1 MARNRFFPRSSDG
14 SGDIDPFNAGDPIM
28 PLDDVVPTRDER
40 VGPASR
46 AERPEEAEAQN
57 PQAVPATATK
67 VRTEAKTAF
76 MAKSKKRATDG
87 RHVSHRA
94 EPEPESVSDDDS
106 GTEETTGHRRSIHG
120 CSTTIGIIFL
130 ATLLLGVVAN
140 CGSMMIT
147 STIGADVP
155 LIEATGE
162 SDDDTEENDA
172 AKAQDDAEAE
182 DRAVSDAATA
192 RLDNLFDDPATG
204 DLIKRGLDRQ
214 LKTNF
219 GYTADELGID
229 ATAYEK
235 WFLGTI
241 DYRLNHAQA
250 YGDGTGF
257 AAFDVTSPDIY
268 RIFNDFYTKTSD
280 YVLSNRLYGTYGPD
294 GVAVALTDEQKAQ
307 MSAYF
312 NETLSKAAIRDDGY
326 LSAWL
331 SKGNDGT
338 WTVDDTS
345 LRETLTYLVGV
356 A

>member
-1 MARNRFFPRSSDG
+1 MARIRFFPRSSDG

-28 PLDDVVPTRDER
+28 PLDDVVPTRDKR

-76 MAKSKKRATDG
+76 KAKSKKRATDG

-106 GTEETTGHRRSIHG
+106 GTEKTTGHRW
-120 CSTTIGIIFL
+120 GINGYGIVVGAIFL
-130 ATLLLGVVAN
+130 VTLLLGIVAV
-140 CGSMMIT
+140 CGSAALASI
-147 STIGADVP
+147 IGANVP
-155 LIEATGE
+155 LIEATAE
-162 SDDDTEENDA
+162 SDGCTKKDDA
-172 AKAQDDAEAE
+172 AKARDDAKDE
-182 DRAVSDAATA
+182 DEAVSKAARA
-192 RLDNLFDDPATG
+192 RLDNLFDDPTTS
-204 DLIKRGLDRQ
+204 DLIKQGLDRQ

-241 DYRLNHAQA
+241 DYRLNRAQA

-312 NETLSKAAIRDDGY
+312 NEALSKAAIRDDGY
-326 LSAWL
+326 LSAYL
-331 SKGNDGT
+331 SKGDDGT
-338 WTVDDTS
+338 WIVDDTS

>member
-67 VRTEAKTAF
+67 AWTEAKTAF
-76 MAKSKKRATDG
+76 KAKSKKRATDG

-106 GTEETTGHRRSIHG
+106 DTEETTGHRRSIHG

-130 ATLLLGVVAN
+130 AALLLGVFAN

-147 STIGADVP
+147 STIGANVP
-155 LIEATGE
+155 LIEATDE

-172 AKAQDDAEAE
+172 AKARDDAEAE

-192 RLDNLFDDPATG
+192 RLDHLFDEPATG

-241 DYRLNHAQA
+241 DYRLNRAHA

-268 RIFNDFYTKTSD
+268 RIFNDFYTKASD

-312 NETLSKAAIRDDGY
+312 NEALSKAAIRDDGY

-338 WTVDDTS
+338 WIVDDTS

>member
-1 MARNRFFPRSSDG
+1 M
-14 SGDIDPFNAGDPIM
+14 
-28 PLDDVVPTRDER
+28 
-40 VGPASR
+40 SR
-46 AERPEEAEAQN
+46 AEGPEEAGTQDPHA
-57 PQAVPATATK
+57 ASATATK
-67 VRTEAKTAF
+67 VQSEAKTRF
-76 MAKSKKRATDG
+76 KAKTKTRAVG
-87 RHVSHRA
+87 ERHVSHRS
-94 EPEPESVSDDDS
+94 E
-106 GTEETTGHRRSIHG
+106 TEETTGHRRSIHG
-120 CSTTIGIIFL
+120 YSTIIGIIFL
-130 ATLLLGVVAN
+130 AALLLGVVAN

-155 LIEATGE
+155 LIEATDE

-241 DYRLNHAQA
+241 DYRLNRAQA

-338 WTVDDTS
+338 WMVDDTS

>member
-28 PLDDVVPTRDER
+28 PLDDVVPTRDES

-46 AERPEEAEAQN
+46 AERPEEEAGAQD
-57 PQAVPATATK
+57 PQVVPATATK
-67 VRTEAKTAF
+67 VRTEAKTKF
-76 MAKSKKRATDG
+76 EAKSKTKAAG
-87 RHVSHRA
+87 ERHVSHRL
-94 EPEPESVSDDDS
+94 ETKSVSDDDS

-120 CSTTIGIIFL
+120 YSITIGIIFL

-140 CGSMMIT
+140 CGSMIIT
-147 STIGADVP
+147 SIIGADVP

-162 SDDDTEENDA
+162 SDDDTGEDDA
-172 AKAQDDAEAE
+172 AKARDDAEAE

-192 RLDNLFDDPATG
+192 RLDHLFDDPATG

-219 GYTADELGID
+219 GYTANELGID

-235 WFLGTI
+235 WFLGTV
-241 DYRLNHAQA
+241 DYRLNCAQA

-268 RIFNDFYTKTSD
+268 RMFNDFYTKTSD

-312 NETLSKAAIRDDGY
+312 NEALSKAAVRDDGY

-338 WTVDDTS
+338 WMVDDTS
-345 LRETLTYLVGV
+345 LRETLTYLVG
-356 A
+356 AA

>member
-67 VRTEAKTAF
+67 AWTEAKTAF
-76 MAKSKKRATDG
+76 KAKSKKRATDG

-120 CSTTIGIIFL
+120 YSITIGIIFL

-140 CGSMMIT
+140 CGSMIIT
-147 STIGADVP
+147 SIIGANVP
-155 LIEATGE
+155 LIEATAE
-162 SDDDTEENDA
+162 SDGGTKKDDA
-172 AKAQDDAEAE
+172 AKARDDAKDE
-182 DRAVSDAATA
+182 DEAVSKAARA
-192 RLDNLFDDPATG
+192 RLDNLFDDPTTS
-204 DLIKRGLDRQ
+204 DLIKQGLDRQ

-219 GYTADELGID
+219 GYTANELGID

-241 DYRLNHAQA
+241 GYRLNCAQA

-268 RIFNDFYTKTSD
+268 RMFNDFYTKTSD

-312 NETLSKAAIRDDGY
+312 NEALSKAAVRDDGY

-338 WTVDDTS
+338 WMVDDTS
-345 LRETLTYLVGV
+345 LRETLTYLVG
-356 A
+356 AA

>member
-28 PLDDVVPTRDER
+28 PLAGPTRDER
-40 VGPASR
+40 VGPASG
-46 AERPEEAEAQN
+46 AERPEEVGAQD
-57 PQAVPATATK
+57 PQAVPAAATK
-67 VRTEAKTAF
+67 IRTEAKTKF
-76 MAKSKKRATDG
+76 KAKTKTKAAG
-87 RHVSHRA
+87 ERHVSHRA

-106 GTEETTGHRRSIHG
+106 GTEKTTGHRWGINRYSI
-120 CSTTIGIIFL
+120 TIGIIFL

-140 CGSMMIT
+140 CGSMIIA
-147 STIGADVP
+147 SIIGADVP
-155 LIEATGE
+155 PIEATGE
-162 SDDDTEENDA
+162 SDDDTGEDDA
-172 AKAQDDAEAE
+172 AKARDDAEAE

-192 RLDNLFDDPATG
+192 RLDHLFDDPATG

-219 GYTADELGID
+219 GYTANELGID

-241 DYRLNHAQA
+241 GYRLNCAQA

-268 RIFNDFYTKTSD
+268 RMFNDFYTKTSD

-307 MSAYF
+307 MSVYF
-312 NETLSKAAIRDDGY
+312 NEALSKAAVRDDGY

-338 WTVDDTS
+338 WMVDDTS
-345 LRETLTYLVGV
+345 LRETLTYLVG
-356 A
+356 AA

>member
-28 PLDDVVPTRDER
+28 PLDDVISTHDRR

-46 AERPEEAEAQN
+46 AERPEEAGTQD
-57 PQAVPATATK
+57 PQAVPATSTK
-67 VRTEAKTAF
+67 VRTEAKTKF
-76 MAKSKKRATDG
+76 KAKTKTKAVG
-87 RHVSHRA
+87 ERHVPHRL
-94 EPEPESVSDDDS
+94 ETKSVSDDDS

-120 CSTTIGIIFL
+120 YSITIGIIFL

-140 CGSMMIT
+140 CGSMIIA
-147 STIGADVP
+147 SIIGANVP

-162 SDDDTEENDA
+162 SDDDTGEDDA
-172 AKAQDDAEAE
+172 AKARDDAEAE

-192 RLDNLFDDPATG
+192 RLDNLFDDPTTS
-204 DLIKRGLDRQ
+204 DLIKQGLDRQ

-219 GYTADELGID
+219 GYTANELGID

-241 DYRLNHAQA
+241 GYRLNRAQA

-294 GVAVALTDEQKAQ
+294 GIAVALTDEQKAQ

-312 NETLSKAAIRDDGY
+312 NEALSKAAVRDDGY

-338 WTVDDTS
+338 WMVDDTS
-345 LRETLTYLVGV
+345 LRETLTYLVG
-356 A
+356 AA

>member
-28 PLDDVVPTRDER
+28 PLDDVVPTRDKR

-46 AERPEEAEAQN
+46 AERLEEAGAQD
-57 PQAVPATATK
+57 PHAASATATK
-67 VRTEAKTAF
+67 VRTEAKTKF
-76 MAKSKKRATDG
+76 KAKTKARAVG
-87 RHVSHRA
+87 ERHMSHR
-94 EPEPESVSDDDS
+94 PEAKSVSDDDS
-106 GTEETTGHRRSIHG
+106 DTEETTGHRRSIHG

-229 ATAYEK
+229 SPAYEK
-235 WFLGTI
+235 WFVGSI
-241 DYRLNHAQA
+241 DYRLTHPPS

>member
-1 MARNRFFPRSSDG
+1 MARIRFFPRRSDDRE
-14 SGDIDPFNAGDPIM
+14 DINPFNAGDPVM
-28 PLDDVVPTRDER
+28 PLDDVVPTRDKR
-40 VGPASR
+40 VGTVSR
-46 AERPEEAEAQN
+46 AEELKEAGAQD
-57 PQAVPATATK
+57 PHAASATATK
-67 VRTEAKTAF
+67 VRTEAKTKF
-76 MAKSKKRATDG
+76 KAKTKTRAVG
-87 RHVSHRA
+87 ERHVSHRPEA
-94 EPEPESVSDDDS
+94 ESISDDDS
-106 GTEETTGHRRSIHG
+106 DTEETTGHRRSIHG
-120 CSTTIGIIFL
+120 CSITIGIIFL

-155 LIEATGE
+155 LIEATGK

-241 DYRLNHAQA
+241 DYRLNRAQA
-250 YGDGTGF
+250 YGDDTGF

-307 MSAYF
+307 MSSYF
-312 NETLSKAAIRDDGY
+312 NEALSKAAIRDDGY

-338 WTVDDTS
+338 WMVDDTS
-345 LRETLTYLVGV
+345 LRETLTYLVG
-356 A
+356 AA

>member
-67 VRTEAKTAF
+67 AWTEAKTAF
-76 MAKSKKRATDG
+76 KAKSKKRATDG

-106 GTEETTGHRRSIHG
+106 GTEKTTGHRWGINGYSI
-120 CSTTIGIIFL
+120 TIGIIFL

-140 CGSMMIT
+140 CGSMIIA
-147 STIGADVP
+147 SIIGADVP
-155 LIEATGE
+155 PIEATAE
-162 SDDDTEENDA
+162 SDGGTKKDDA
-172 AKAQDDAEAE
+172 AKARDDAKDE
-182 DRAVSDAATA
+182 DEAVSKAARA
-192 RLDNLFDDPATG
+192 RLDNLFDDPTTSG
-204 DLIKRGLDRQ
+204 LIKQGLDRQ

-219 GYTADELGID
+219 GYTANELGID

-241 DYRLNHAQA
+241 GYRLNCAQA

-268 RIFNDFYTKTSD
+268 RMFNDFYTKTSD

-312 NETLSKAAIRDDGY
+312 NEALSKAAVRDDGY

-338 WTVDDTS
+338 WMVDDTS
-345 LRETLTYLVGV
+345 LRETLTYLVG
-356 A
+356 AA

>member
-1 MARNRFFPRSSDG
+1 MARNRFFPRRSDDRE
-14 SGDIDPFNAGDPIM
+14 DIDPFNAGDPIM

-46 AERPEEAEAQN
+46 AERPEEAKAQN

-76 MAKSKKRATDG
+76 KAKSKNRAVG
-87 RHVSHRA
+87 ERHVSHRSEA
-94 EPEPESVSDDDS
+94 ESVSDDDS
-106 GTEETTGHRRSIHG
+106 DTEETTGHRRSIHG
-120 CSTTIGIIFL
+120 YSTTIGIIFL
-130 ATLLLGVVAN
+130 VTLLLGIVAV
-140 CGSMMIT
+140 CGSAALT
-147 STIGADVP
+147 SIIGANVP
-155 LIEATGE
+155 LIEATAE
-162 SDDDTEENDA
+162 SDGGTKKDDA
-172 AKAQDDAEAE
+172 AKARDDAKDE
-182 DRAVSDAATA
+182 DEAVSKAARA
-192 RLDNLFDDPATG
+192 RLDNLFDDPTTS
-204 DLIKRGLDRQ
+204 DLIKQGLDRQ
-214 LKTNF
+214 LQTNF
-219 GYTADELGID
+219 GYTANELGID

-235 WFLGTI
+235 WFLGTV
-241 DYRLNHAQA
+241 DYRLNRAEA

-312 NETLSKAAIRDDGY
+312 NEALSKAAVRDDGY

-338 WTVDDTS
+338 WMVDDTS
-345 LRETLTYLVGV
+345 LRETLTYLVG
-356 A
+356 AA

>member
-28 PLDDVVPTRDER
+28 PLDDVIPTRDER

-76 MAKSKKRATDG
+76 KAKSKKRATDG

-94 EPEPESVSDDDS
+94 EPESESVSDDDS
-106 GTEETTGHRRSIHG
+106 GTEKTTGHRW
-120 CSTTIGIIFL
+120 GINGYDIVVGAIFL
-130 ATLLLGVVAN
+130 VTLLLGIVAVF
-140 CGSMMIT
+140 GSAALASI
-147 STIGADVP
+147 IGANVP
-155 LIEATGE
+155 LIEATAE
-162 SDDDTEENDA
+162 SDGGTKKDDA
-172 AKAQDDAEAE
+172 AKARDDAKDE
-182 DRAVSDAATA
+182 DEAVSKAARA
-192 RLDNLFDDPATG
+192 RLDNLFDDPTTS
-204 DLIKRGLDRQ
+204 DLIKQGLDHQ
-214 LKTNF
+214 LQTNF
-219 GYTADELGID
+219 GYTANELGID

-241 DYRLNHAQA
+241 GYRLNCAQA

-268 RIFNDFYTKTSD
+268 RIFNDFYTRTSD

-312 NETLSKAAIRDDGY
+312 NEALSKAAVRDDGY

-338 WTVDDTS
+338 WMVDDTS
-345 LRETLTYLVGV
+345 LRETLAYLVG
-356 A
+356 AA

>member
-14 SGDIDPFNAGDPIM
+14 SGNIDPFNAGDPIM
-28 PLDDVVPTRDER
+28 PLDDVIPTRDER

-46 AERPEEAEAQN
+46 SERPEEAGAQD
-57 PQAVPATATK
+57 PQAVPATSTK
-67 VRTEAKTAF
+67 VRTEAKTKF
-76 MAKSKKRATDG
+76 KAKTKTKAVG
-87 RHVSHRA
+87 ERHVSHR
-94 EPEPESVSDDDS
+94 PETKSVSDDDS

-120 CSTTIGIIFL
+120 CSITIGIIFL

-140 CGSMMIT
+140 CGSMIIT
-147 STIGADVP
+147 SIIGANVP

-162 SDDDTEENDA
+162 SDDDTGEDDA
-172 AKAQDDAEAE
+172 AKARDDAEAE

-219 GYTADELGID
+219 GYTANELGID

-235 WFLGTI
+235 WFLDTI
-241 DYRLNHAQA
+241 GYRLNCAQA

-268 RIFNDFYTKTSD
+268 RMFNDFYTKTSD

-312 NETLSKAAIRDDGY
+312 NEALSNAAVRDDGY

-338 WTVDDTS
+338 WMVDDTS
-345 LRETLTYLVGV
+345 LRETLTYLVG
-356 A
+356 AA

>member
-46 AERPEEAEAQN
+46 AERPEEAKAQN
-57 PQAVPATATK
+57 PQVVPATATK
-67 VRTEAKTAF
+67 VRAEAKTAF
-76 MAKSKKRATDG
+76 KAKSKKRATDG

-106 GTEETTGHRRSIHG
+106 GTEKTTGHRW
-120 CSTTIGIIFL
+120 GINGYDI
-130 ATLLLGVVAN
+130 VAV
-140 CGSMMIT
+140 CGSAALA
-147 STIGADVP
+147 SLIGANVP
-155 LIEATGE
+155 LIEATAE
-162 SDDDTEENDA
+162 SDGGTKKDDA
-172 AKAQDDAEAE
+172 AKARDDAKDE
-182 DRAVSDAATA
+182 DEAVSKAARA
-192 RLDNLFDDPATG
+192 RLDNLFDDPTTS
-204 DLIKRGLDRQ
+204 DLIKQGLDRQ
-214 LKTNF
+214 LMTNF
-219 GYTADELGID
+219 GYTANELGID

-241 DYRLNHAQA
+241 DCRLNCAQA

-312 NETLSKAAIRDDGY
+312 NEALSKAAVRDDGY

-338 WTVDDTS
+338 WMVDDTS
-345 LRETLTYLVGV
+345 LRETLTYLVG
-356 A
+356 AA

>member
-1 MARNRFFPRSSDG
+1 MTRIRFFPRRSDG

-40 VGPASR
+40 VGPAGR
-46 AERPEEAEAQN
+46 AERPEEMGAQD
-57 PQAVPATATK
+57 PQAVPAAATK
-67 VRTEAKTAF
+67 IRTEAKTKF
-76 MAKSKKRATDG
+76 KAKSKKRATDG

-106 GTEETTGHRRSIHG
+106 GTEKTTGHRW
-120 CSTTIGIIFL
+120 GINGYGIVVGAIFL
-130 ATLLLGVVAN
+130 VTLLLGIVAV
-140 CGSMMIT
+140 CGSAALT
-147 STIGADVP
+147 SIIGANVP

-162 SDDDTEENDA
+162 SDDDTGEDDA
-172 AKAQDDAEAE
+172 AKARDDAEAE

-192 RLDNLFDDPATG
+192 RLDHLFDDPATG
-204 DLIKRGLDRQ
+204 DLIKQGLDRQ

-219 GYTADELGID
+219 GYTANELGID

-241 DYRLNHAQA
+241 GYRLNCAQA

-268 RIFNDFYTKTSD
+268 RMFNDFYTKTSD

-294 GVAVALTDEQKAQ
+294 GVAVALTDEQKTQ

-312 NETLSKAAIRDDGY
+312 NEALSKAAVRDDGY

-338 WTVDDTS
+338 WMVDDTS
-345 LRETLTYLVGV
+345 LRETLTYLVG
-356 A
+356 AA

>member
-76 MAKSKKRATDG
+76 KAKSKKRATDG

-94 EPEPESVSDDDS
+94 EPESESVSDDDS
-106 GTEETTGHRRSIHG
+106 GTEKTTGHRW
-120 CSTTIGIIFL
+120 GINGYDIVVGAIFL
-130 ATLLLGVVAN
+130 VTLLLGIVAVF
-140 CGSMMIT
+140 GSAALT

-155 LIEATGE
+155 LSEATGE

-241 DYRLNHAQA
+241 DYRLNRAHA

-268 RIFNDFYTKTSD
+268 RIFNDFYTRTSD

-312 NETLSKAAIRDDGY
+312 NEALSKAAIRDDGY

-338 WTVDDTS
+338 WMVDDTS

>member
-1 MARNRFFPRSSDG
+1 MSH
-14 SGDIDPFNAGDPIM
+14 
-28 PLDDVVPTRDER
+28 
-40 VGPASR
+40 
-46 AERPEEAEAQN
+46 RPE
-57 PQAVPATATK
+57 TK
-67 VRTEAKTAF
+67 
-76 MAKSKKRATDG
+76 
-87 RHVSHRA
+87 
-94 EPEPESVSDDDS
+94 SVSDDDS

-120 CSTTIGIIFL
+120 CSITIGIIFL

-140 CGSMMIT
+140 CGSMIIT
-147 STIGADVP
+147 SIIGANVP
-155 LIEATGE
+155 LIEATDE
-162 SDDDTEENDA
+162 SDDDTGEDDA
-172 AKAQDDAEAE
+172 AKARDDAEAE

-219 GYTADELGID
+219 GYTANELGID
-229 ATAYEK
+229 ATSYEK

-241 DYRLNHAQA
+241 GYRLNCAQA

-268 RIFNDFYTKTSD
+268 RMFNDFYTKTSD

-312 NETLSKAAIRDDGY
+312 NEALSNAAVRDDGY

-338 WTVDDTS
+338 WMVDDTS
-345 LRETLTYLVGV
+345 LRETLTYLVG
-356 A
+356 AA

>member
-40 VGPASR
+40 VGSASR
-46 AERPEEAEAQN
+46 AERPEVAGTQD

-67 VRTEAKTAF
+67 VRTEAKTKF
-76 MAKSKKRATDG
+76 KAKSKNRATDD
-87 RHVSHRA
+87 RHVSRRA
-94 EPEPESVSDDDS
+94 EPKPESGSDDDS
-106 GTEETTGHRRSIHG
+106 GTEETTGHRWCING
-120 CSTTIGIIFL
+120 YGLVVGVIFL
-130 ATLLLGVVAN
+130 ATLLLGILAVY
-140 CGSMMIT
+140 GSTALT
-147 STIGADVP
+147 SLIGANVP
-155 LIEATGE
+155 LIEATDE
-162 SDDDTEENDA
+162 SDGGTEENDA

-219 GYTADELGID
+219 GYTANELGID

-241 DYRLNHAQA
+241 DYRLSRAHS

-268 RIFNDFYTKTSD
+268 RIFSDFYTKTSD
-280 YVLSNRLYGTYGPD
+280 YVLSNRLYGIYGPD
-294 GVAVALTDEQKAQ
+294 GIAAPLTDEQKAQ

-312 NETLSKAAIRDDGY
+312 NEVLSEAELRDDGY
-326 LSAWL
+326 LSASL
-331 SKGNDGT
+331 SKGDDGT
-338 WTVDDTS
+338 WTVDDAS